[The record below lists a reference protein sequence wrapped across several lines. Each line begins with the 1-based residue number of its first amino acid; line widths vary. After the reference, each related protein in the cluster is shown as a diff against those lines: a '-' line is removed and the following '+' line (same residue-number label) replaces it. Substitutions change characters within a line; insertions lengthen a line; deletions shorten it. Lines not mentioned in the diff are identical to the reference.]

1 MYAPYMYWSYWL
13 KMTFFFGAFDNP
25 SRPLYF
31 YLNFVNLCIGK
42 KKFTFCVCLVNLNE
56 TCELTLD
63 CFFLISIEY

>member
-42 KKFTFCVCLVNLNE
+42 KKKVHLLCL
-56 TCELTLD
+56 
-63 CFFLISIEY
+63 FG